1 MAVFQNHDVSNVN
14 SFLQDL
20 ENGDITPDMDLD
32 LGDSQSVPCYALV
45 FNDIVLDERW
55 DWTDVPGVSFT
66 EPNFITVVNYD
77 RPVNSSGTCG
87 LNLPRC
93 RWVPA
98 TRNLCSSW

>member
-32 LGDSQSVPCYALV
+32 LGDSESVPCYALV

-77 RPVNSSGTCG
+77 RPVNSRCTCG

-93 RWVPA
+93 RYEPA
-98 TRNLCSSW
+98 TRNFCSNC